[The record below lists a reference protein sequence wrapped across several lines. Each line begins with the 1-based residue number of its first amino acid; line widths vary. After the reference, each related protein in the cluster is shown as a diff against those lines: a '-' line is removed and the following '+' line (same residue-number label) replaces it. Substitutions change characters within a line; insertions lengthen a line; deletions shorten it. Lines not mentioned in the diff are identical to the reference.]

1 MMEDIHDAGAGAQGD
16 ALADEGEARIDE
28 TAVNSAMPATSASAW
43 RDVFLHAQDGI
54 ELHVR
59 VYGESH
65 TKIPL
70 VCLPGLT
77 RNARDF
83 HDIATFLSTEASPA
97 RKVISVDYRGRGQ
110 SQPDPD
116 WRNYTIEQEAN
127 DLLTTL
133 ARLNIEHA
141 HFIGTSRGGLILFAL
156 TAMRPGIMK
165 SVVLNDI
172 GPVVEASG
180 LARIKSYSDNM
191 KPQDTIEEAAAY
203 MQTVHNQ
210 QFPELDA
217 DGWLKLTRQLY
228 VQGKKRAEP
237 DYDKRLLK
245 SFDYLD
251 LSLPLPTVWPQFSAL
266 KHVPTLVLRGERSDI
281 LTRETVDQMKKAHP
295 EMVAKTIKNEGHA
308 PLLWDSSTQNAILQ
322 HLNRAEPMASQD

>member
-1 MMEDIHDAGAGAQGD
+1 MTGETQDSAADADAPAAGDEDQTGAAAGPSAP
-16 ALADEGEARIDE
+16 
-28 TAVNSAMPATSASAW
+28 AVPAASSW

-54 ELHVR
+54 KLHVR

-65 TKIPL
+65 KGVPV

-77 RNARDF
+77 RNAKDF
-83 HDIATFLSTEASPA
+83 HDIASYLSAGANPP
-97 RKVISVDYRGRGQ
+97 RKVISVDYRGRGL
-110 SQPDPD
+110 SEPDPD
-116 WRNYTIEQEAN
+116 WRNYTIEQETN

-133 ARLNIEHA
+133 ARLNVEHA

-156 TAMRPGIMK
+156 TAIRPGIMK

-203 MQTVHNQ
+203 MQTVHSQ

-217 DGWLKLTRQLY
+217 DGWLKLARQLY
-228 VQGKKRAEP
+228 VQGRKRAEP
-237 DYDKRLLK
+237 AYDKRLLK

-251 LSLPLPTVWPQFSAL
+251 LSLPLPTVWPQFAAL

-281 LTRETVDQMKKAHP
+281 LTRETVDQMKKTHP
-295 EMVAKTIKNEGHA
+295 AMVAKTIKGEGHA
-308 PLLWDSSTQNAILQ
+308 PLLWDRSTQNAILE
-322 HLNRAEPMASQD
+322 HLNRAETLAGQH

>member
-1 MMEDIHDAGAGAQGD
+1 MADVDDGDAGAQEDARPDDTDAGNDRAAAISDVPGA
-16 ALADEGEARIDE
+16 
-28 TAVNSAMPATSASAW
+28 SASEW

-59 VYGESH
+59 VYGEGH
-65 TKIPL
+65 ANIPV

-77 RNARDF
+77 RNAKDF
-83 HDIATFLSTEASPA
+83 HDIATFLSIEASPA
-97 RKVISVDYRGRGQ
+97 RKVISVDYRGRGL

-133 ARLNIEHA
+133 ARLNVEHA

-203 MQTVHNQ
+203 MQTVHHR
-210 QFPELDA
+210 QFPALDA
-217 DGWLKLTRQLY
+217 DGWLKLARQLY

-251 LSLPLPTVWPQFSAL
+251 LSLPLPTVWPQFAAL
-266 KHVPTLVLRGERSDI
+266 KHLPTLVLRGERSDI

-295 EMVAKTIKNEGHA
+295 AMVAKTIKSEGHA

-322 HLNRAEPMASQD
+322 HLNRAETLASQD